1 MGSAVEAMAHCE
13 DEGIIFFQAR
23 GGANPLAA
31 PPLLHDVM
39 ADAQGEPDDV
49 DIEEER
55 PLQHFN
61 LKVVFDPRRNGL
73 EETVNF
79 PIDVGT
85 VIAGRYRIVEYLG
98 SGVFSRAVQCVDLRM
113 GGMVCIKIIRNNKDF
128 LDQSLGEIKLL
139 QVTPCHRVRAPVAGS
154 GRRLL
159 GCSSPAARPR
169 APSMCTARLLRPLA
183 APK

>member
-1 MGSAVEAMAHCE
+1 ML
-13 DEGIIFFQAR
+13 R
-23 GGANPLAA
+23 K
-31 PPLLHDVM
+31 
-39 ADAQGEPDDV
+39 QGEPDESD
-49 DIEEER
+49 DYDDDDDTEH
-55 PLQHFN
+55 PLHHFN

-98 SGVFSRAVQCVDLRM
+98 SGVFSRAVQCFDMRM

-139 QVTPCHRVRAPVAGS
+139 QVARRAG
-154 GRRLL
+154 
-159 GCSSPAARPR
+159 PA
-169 APSMCTARLLRPLA
+169 SIC
-183 APK
+183 